1 MELCLARAPPQV
13 CAPTR
18 HNHPFSHLQVISEFW
33 QNFFKTPCVPDGC
46 IYRSVVFVREDPI
59 PNVSF
64 DIILGRKKFSKILP
78 LNPKGK
84 WTKPVFSRFGPKNQ
98 FEVHR
103 DAFN

>member
-1 MELCLARAPPQV
+1 M
-13 CAPTR
+13 
-18 HNHPFSHLQVISEFW
+18 
-33 QNFFKTPCVPDGC
+33 PDGC
-46 IYRSVVFVREDPI
+46 IYRPAVFVREDPI

-64 DIILGRKKFSKILP
+64 DIILGRKKFRIFLKFLP

-103 DAFN
+103 IAINKFLGAMVLN